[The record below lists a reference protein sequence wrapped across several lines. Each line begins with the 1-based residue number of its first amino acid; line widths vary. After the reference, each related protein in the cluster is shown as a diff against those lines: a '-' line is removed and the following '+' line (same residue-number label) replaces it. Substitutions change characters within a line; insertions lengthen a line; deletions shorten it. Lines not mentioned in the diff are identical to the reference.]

1 MLYVH
6 THFLLAQNIW
16 KLVWKYWNV
25 LLEITE
31 LLIITHRMLIYN
43 FICGL
48 ISLLLTKWINLF
60 QVILNLKSKFF
71 FLREFCV
78 TLLVDLVV

>member
-6 THFLLAQNIW
+6 TRFLLAQNIW

-25 LLEITE
+25 LLEIIE
-31 LLIITHRMLIYN
+31 LLIITHSMLIYN

-48 ISLLLTKWINLF
+48 ISLLQFIAQDNL
-60 QVILNLKSKFF
+60 VLV
-71 FLREFCV
+71 RESE
-78 TLLVDLVV
+78 LLIMLYLSLYFPMFRK